1 MVVAEVVV
9 EVSIERLEMVEE
21 AALTITPLKYDS
33 PVEVAL
39 TTEILVGEKLAAV
52 RVPET

>member
-21 AALTITPLKYDS
+21 AVLTINPLKYDK
-33 PVEVAL
+33 PVEVAE
-39 TTEILVGEKLAAV
+39 TTEILVGAKLAAV